1 MGELSR
7 TKTVEMSDLS
17 YRYPKR
23 MKLIIRDN
31 DDAVGEWAARYVKK
45 RILDFKPSADRYF
58 VLGLPTGST
67 PIKMYRK
74 LVEYNKAGELSFK
87 YVKTFNMDEYV
98 GLPREHKESY
108 HYFMFEHIFKVSC
121 IIRYV
126 IFQSTIRWKL
136 DSAEKAVY

>member
-1 MGELSR
+1 MIDPHIFSCSSLQ
-7 TKTVEMSDLS
+7 KAAVAV
-17 YRYPKR
+17 

-31 DDAVGEWAARYVKK
+31 DDDVGEWAARYVKK
-45 RILDFKPSADRYF
+45 RILDFKPSADKYF

-108 HYFMFEHIFKVSC
+108 HYFMFEHLFKVSALTMHGVC
-121 IIRYV
+121 
-126 IFQSTIRWKL
+126 S
-136 DSAEKAVY
+136 